1 MTNRKPNTK
10 PAGYMP
16 RFHKLSLEM
25 QRWAL
30 MLTEELEQWPGVS
43 KKPMFGFTSF
53 YRGKTI
59 FDAVPKTKALGSPN
73 SVIFKLPKESKWRDE
88 AAKDA
93 RIQSESMETHKWLQ
107 FEIGKESDLRDALVW
122 FERAFQSVKPPRK

>member
-1 MTNRKPNTK
+1 MTCRHGCTLTFFVVALTLASLIAVHAQ
-10 PAGYMP
+10 PA
-16 RFHKLSLEM
+16 
-25 QRWAL
+25 
-30 MLTEELEQWPGVS
+30 TE
-43 KKPMFGFTSF
+43 F

-59 FDAVPKTKALGSPN
+59 FAAVPKTKALGSPN

-107 FEIGKESDLRDALVW
+107 FEIRKESDLRDALVW
-122 FERAFQSVKPPRK
+122 FERAFQSAKPPRK

>member
-1 MTNRKPNTK
+1 
-10 PAGYMP
+10 MP

-25 QRWAL
+25 QRWAA

-59 FDAVPKTKALGSPN
+59 FAAVPKTKALGSPN
-73 SVIFKLPKESKWRDE
+73 SVIFKLPERSKWRGE
-88 AAKDA
+88 AAKDG
-93 RIQSESMETHKWLQ
+93 RIPSESMETHKWLQ

-122 FERAFQSVKPPRK
+122 FERAFESAKSPRK